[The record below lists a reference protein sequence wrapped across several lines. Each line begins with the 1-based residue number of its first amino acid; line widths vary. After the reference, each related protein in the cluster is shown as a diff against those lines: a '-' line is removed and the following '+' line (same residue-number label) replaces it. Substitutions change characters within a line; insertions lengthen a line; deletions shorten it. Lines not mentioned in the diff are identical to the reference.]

1 MSTTAHQPSAEENK
15 VFKPLLLRLNK
26 PDDKKAYDTLF
37 ADNKVLFVHDEL
49 YGQLQELIKS
59 LNPSIRIKPADYAAY
74 ITEHLQGQDIA
85 AYGVW
90 AYYPWSRRMI
100 HILDEEEFIEVRTN
114 RNQYKITRKERDTLA
129 TKKIGIIG
137 LSVGQSISL
146 TLSME
151 RGYGELRLADF
162 DTLELSNLNR
172 IRTGVHNLGVPKV
185 VIAAR
190 EIAE

>member
-114 RNQYKITRKERDTLA
+114 RNQYKITRLA
-129 TKKIGIIG
+129 I
-137 LSVGQSISL
+137 
-146 TLSME
+146 
-151 RGYGELRLADF
+151 AP
-162 DTLELSNLNR
+162 SNLFNCCS
-172 IRTGVHNLGVPKV
+172 VALSSVNFVK
-185 VIAAR
+185 VIAATKR
-190 EIAE
+190 SFT